1 MVSFTYGAIL
11 LDINFVERRFIMKQD
26 NRNFVAKHMNSIC
39 KNAVHKDKRRLARE
53 GKTKHKQ
60 NFLREV

>member
-1 MVSFTYGAIL
+1 
-11 LDINFVERRFIMKQD
+11 MKQD
-26 NRNFVAKHMNSIC
+26 NRNFVAKHMKSIC